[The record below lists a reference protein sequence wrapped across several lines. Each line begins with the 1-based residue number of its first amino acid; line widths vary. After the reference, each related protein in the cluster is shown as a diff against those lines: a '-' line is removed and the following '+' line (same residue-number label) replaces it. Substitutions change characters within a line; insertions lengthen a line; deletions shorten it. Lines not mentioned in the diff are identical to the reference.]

1 MACAECR
8 HVLDTACFGVKLM
21 QKAALLVSRLVEG
34 LGGEVPSGGT
44 KEGFQRLVGY
54 GTAAGGA
61 AVALHWKRAPPGP
74 PEAPTPLTNCPPTE
88 AR

>member
-8 HVLDTACFGVKLM
+8 HVLDTACFGVKPR

-61 AVALHWKRAPPGP
+61 AVVALSTGNGRPRGHLKPRPP
-74 PEAPTPLTNCPPTE
+74 
-88 AR
+88 